1 MAWPAPNPSGVNFD
15 SMANAE
21 QIINHYNP
29 NAPPNAD
36 AIEAEHQLIAQYN
49 ASSEES
55 GRPLVPSDSD
65 IQPGAGSSSSSATQ
79 RLLQGQ
85 APQAGGS
92 SGGGGGGG
100 GGSNSETN
108 KATVE
113 LRKSLQ
119 ARGKNFH
126 SNSTAETQGRA
137 WEERQRRDEAV
148 SILESEEM
156 LMWIA
161 GVRNEVCFLSPFPSY
176 SIPSHL
182 SDLTICFAT
191 YLR

>member
-1 MAWPAPNPSGVNFD
+1 MAWPAPNPGGVNFD
-15 SMANAE
+15 FVANTE
-21 QIINHYNP
+21 QVINNYNP

-49 ASSEES
+49 ASSDEF

-65 IQPGAGSSSSSATQ
+65 IQPGVGSCSSAAQ
-79 RLLQGQ
+79 RLLGQ

-92 SGGGGGGG
+92 SGAGGGGVINAG
-100 GGSNSETN
+100 TN
-108 KATVE
+108 KTTVE
-113 LRKSLQ
+113 TRKSLQ

-126 SNSTAETQGRA
+126 SSSTAETQGRA

-161 GVRNEVCFLSPFPSY
+161 GVRNEVCFLSLVSSF
-176 SIPSHL
+176 SIPYI
-182 SDLTICFAT
+182 LT
-191 YLR
+191 